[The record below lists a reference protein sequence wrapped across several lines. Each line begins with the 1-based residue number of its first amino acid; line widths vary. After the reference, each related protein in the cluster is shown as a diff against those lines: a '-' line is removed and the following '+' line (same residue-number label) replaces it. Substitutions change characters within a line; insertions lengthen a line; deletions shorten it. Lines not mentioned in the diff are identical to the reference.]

1 VRSIGSSIRV
11 GWQRFTPQHQLL
23 LAIMGW
29 PLLHLLEQGEDVFQ
43 WPSLLQYAL
52 LSYLLVLASRQGGW
66 IALRSGSLKHV
77 WVLLCCFVLYMTT
90 ATLVNSPI
98 FLNGVVGYI
107 KHVQFVP
114 LLLVSTAIG
123 LDNGLLRRWFV
134 PYVFVLVIILV
145 LPLALS
151 AIGVDAVPARMVY
164 MGPGLARAGG
174 YVRYR
179 FVFGNPNLAA
189 TFLACVMVFCLFLS
203 VSQLRRVRMAIP
215 VLGILL
221 LGGYLVYM
229 TLSRRIWLILPVA
242 FVVGIVL
249 QRGLRRRAWLILG
262 IGLVSLSVLC
272 FLWDPIVDRLGSVLL
287 FRDAVPLR
295 QTGPLH
301 IRLIFWERVV
311 GYLQRPI
318 EWAFGL
324 GAGTI
329 GYAMRNYFHA
339 GYPTV
344 DGYYAVLLGEYGL
357 GGLLLYCALVLAI
370 LLRLVRSVLQRG
382 LALGH
387 EGVVVGCLAG
397 SLLLLLAGF
406 VGNTNTSFPHALYLW
421 SFLGIGLAVS
431 TQSKS
436 RGNSG

>member
-1 VRSIGSSIRV
+1 MRSIGSSIRV
-11 GWQRFTPQHQLL
+11 GWQRFSPQHQLL

-29 PLLHLLEQGEDVFQ
+29 PLLHQLEQGEDVFQ

-52 LSYLLVLASRQGGW
+52 LIYLLVLASRQGGW
-66 IALRSGSLKHV
+66 EALGSGSLKHI
-77 WVLLCCFVLYMTT
+77 WILFWCFVLYMTI

-98 FLNGVVGYI
+98 FLNGMVGYI

-123 LDNGLLRRWFV
+123 FDTGLLRRWFV
-134 PYVFVLVIILV
+134 PYVFVLIIILV

-151 AIGVDAVPARMVY
+151 AIGVDALPPRMLY
-164 MGPGLARAGG
+164 AGPGLARAGG
-174 YVRYR
+174 YVRYQ
-179 FVFGNPNLAA
+179 FVFGNANLAA
-189 TFLACVMVFCLFLS
+189 TFLGCVVVFCLFLS
-203 VSQLRRVRMAIP
+203 VSQLRRVRVAIT
-215 VLGILL
+215 VLGISL
-221 LGGYLVYM
+221 LGGYLVYL
-229 TLSRRIWLILPVA
+229 TLSRRIWLILPVVL
-242 FVVGIVL
+242 VVGIIL
-249 QRGLRRRAWLILG
+249 QRGLRRRVWLMLG
-262 IGLVSLSVLC
+262 IGLVFLSVLC
-272 FLWDPIVDRLGSVLL
+272 FLWNPIVDRLGSVLL
-287 FRDAVPLR
+287 FRDAVSSG

-301 IRLIFWERVV
+301 MRLISWERVV

-329 GYAMRNYFHA
+329 GYATRNYFHA
-339 GYPTV
+339 GYPSV

-370 LLRLVRSVLQRG
+370 LLKLVRSVLQRG

-387 EGVVVGCLAG
+387 EEVVIGCVAG
-397 SLLLLLAGF
+397 SLLLLLAGV

-431 TQSKS
+431 TQS